1 MTTGRINQVA
11 FLRDVRPAWSSTH
24 YLGRGEAITRREHRS
39 CRGTKCTSYERTGP
53 RPYAHEIFRIRKHDR
68 ASMHRRSRI
77 MSIDTLGTPARLRST
92 KQPQGHLTDK
102 GWQYIR
108 YSIDLGT
115 QHRIPIAPLGL
126 DGHKGR
132 TLKSSA
138 ARQFDA

>member
-1 MTTGRINQVA
+1 MRRRHKGRAIRRVIMNHQSNGKARVDLLSNKCIPSRSRGLLHVLALELLRINQVA

-77 MSIDTLGTPARLRST
+77 MSIDTLGTP
-92 KQPQGHLTDK
+92 
-102 GWQYIR
+102 
-108 YSIDLGT
+108 GT
-115 QHRIPIAPLGL
+115 TEVHQATTRV
-126 DGHKGR
+126 
-132 TLKSSA
+132 T
-138 ARQFDA
+138 